1 MVGDDGGHR
10 LDGRSI
16 DLAQLLDPA
25 EDIAQLGRKALGFG
39 VGDRDPREAR
49 DPLYGCGVY
58 GHAAAASR
66 AAALHA
72 MLFERVTHR
81 NAARSEE
88 HTSELQSLM
97 RSSYAVFC
105 LKNQNNKL
113 TMEHIDPT

>member
-39 VGDRDPREAR
+39 VGDRDARETR

-81 NAARSEE
+81 NAADKHLAALDRSA
-88 HTSELQSLM
+88 EL
-97 RSSYAVFC
+97 RVGKEC
-105 LKNQNNKL
+105 GR
-113 TMEHIDPT
+113 TVTTRW